1 MGIRTLISS
10 TALLFLTS
18 TLSDPGASA
27 VSLLPEG
34 ELADRLGAAL
44 KVLRSVP
51 TGRSLLERGRKRF
64 HLADT
69 ASLRRL
75 FKWSDVSRTDAVLT
89 RHYDPGSQTEVRER
103 LVTVY
108 LKKNQSFDDLVLDV
122 AHEMTHAAGEPN
134 WDPYDP
140 HLTAVR
146 YIRASLEGPGG
157 EVDALANECRVSLE
171 LSARYGTSAHR
182 CERYRLG
189 HSQNQVDRVKIR
201 KDFYR
206 MGAFHKEIL
215 QALGSEAASFPD
227 LSTESPTLFS
237 STGNAPYPLALLRE
251 FQEINGVACSNT
263 RRRLSLVA
271 QNSGRSDPSRSPA
284 SEGALG
290 SQPTSAPS
298 DAKTETFLKL
308 RCTQD

>member
-1 MGIRTLISS
+1 MGFRTLISS

-27 VSLLPEG
+27 VSLLPDG

-51 TGRSLLERGRKRF
+51 TGRMLLERSQKRF

-69 ASLRRL
+69 SSLRSL
-75 FKWSDVSRTDAVLT
+75 FKWSEVSRTDAVLT

-189 HSQNQVDRVKIR
+189 HSRNQVDRVKIR

-206 MGAFHKEIL
+206 VGAFHKEL
-215 QALGSEAASFPD
+215 LEALGADAASFPD
-227 LSTESPTLFS
+227 LSTDNPTLFS

-263 RRRLSLVA
+263 RRRLSLVS
-271 QNSGRSDPSRSPA
+271 QNSGRSDSGRAPATQDPKIPEVDPS
-284 SEGALG
+284 
-290 SQPTSAPS
+290 
-298 DAKTETFLKL
+298 TEAFLKL
-308 RCTQD
+308 RCRQD

>member
-1 MGIRTLISS
+1 MGFRTLISS

-51 TGRSLLERGRKRF
+51 TGRALLERGRKRF

-69 ASLRRL
+69 ASLRSL
-75 FKWSDVSRTDAVLT
+75 FKWSDISRTDAILT
-89 RHYDPGSQTEVRER
+89 RHYDPSSQTEVRER

-171 LSARYGTSAHR
+171 LSSRYGTSAHR

-189 HSQNQVDRVKIR
+189 RSNNQVDRVKIR

-206 MGAFHKEIL
+206 MGTFHKEIL
-215 QALGSEAASFPD
+215 KALGSDAASFPD
-227 LSTESPTLFS
+227 LSTENPMLFS

-263 RRRLSLVA
+263 RRRLSLAA
-271 QNSGRSDPSRSPA
+271 QSSARSEVGRLPA
-284 SEGALG
+284 SEA
-290 SQPTSAPS
+290 TSVEKPAPAS
-298 DAKTETFLKL
+298 ADTRTETFLKL
-308 RCTQD
+308 RCSQD